1 METRKILSLSLNL
14 LKFQKDLI
22 VWKRNAT
29 ATNDRLCGE
38 FQKDLIVWKPNYTD
52 TFGVDYQVSEGLNSV
67 ETLYLLHIG
76 WIVDLGFRR
85 T

>member
-1 METRKILSLSLNL
+1 MWKQLSCIASDHEPPL
-14 LKFQKDLI
+14 
-22 VWKRNAT
+22 
-29 ATNDRLCGE
+29 
-38 FQKDLIVWKPNYTD
+38 
-52 TFGVDYQVSEGLNSV
+52 VSEELNSV